1 MELRN
6 KNTNGRPN
14 LVLEE
19 EYDENYQ
26 PSEEEVCD
34 YAQIIGIDPKTEPHL
49 IYIARKGIY
58 APLPDD
64 WKPCQGPHG
73 NIYYFNFATGESI
86 WDHPCDE
93 LYRKMVMEE
102 RKKLLI
108 NRKGPK
114 ACSGPT
120 AGKAR
125 GANEENNFKSK
136 EEKTKE
142 KKSDTAEKVDEGLNA
157 KHSQRMNEKKTA
169 ISDRPDLVFEEKYDE
184 NYQPSEEEVCEYA
197 QIIGIDPK
205 TEPHLIYIAREGI
218 CAPLPDHWKP
228 CKDSQGE
235 IYYFNFDTGETIW
248 DHPCDE
254 LYRQKVKEER
264 AKPSRNCKGSQAR
277 GGLTAGRSADDY
289 MLQKAIT
296 TWTNKENGY
305 RIDGGEKKEK
315 KNKTAE
321 KVDGGL
327 NAKHSQ
333 QMNEE
338 KTVIN
343 DRTDL
348 VLEEKHDENYQ
359 PSEKEVSEY
368 AQFIGIDPKTEPHL
382 IYIAREGICA
392 PLPDHWK
399 PCKDSQGEI
408 YYFNFDTGETTWDHP
423 CDELYRQ
430 KVKEKRAKQSRNC
443 KGSQALGCPTAGRSA
458 GANKGNGYR
467 ADGGEK
473 KEKENKTAEKVD
485 GGLNSKHSQQMN
497 EEKTV
502 INDRTDLVLEE
513 KHDENYQPSEKEVC
527 DYAEIIGIDPKTEPH
542 LIYIARE
549 GICAPLPDH
558 WKPCQDSEGDIYYFN
573 FATGENKWDHPCDK
587 LYKEKVKEERAKLS
601 MNRKGASKGNSYK
614 ADGGKKKEKKNKT
627 AEKANDAKLQRLEEL
642 LKIKRELEKE
652 RKLMKDK
659 DQQVK

>member
-49 IYIARKGIY
+49 IYIAREGIC
-58 APLPDD
+58 APLPDH
-64 WKPCQGPHG
+64 WKPCQGPNG
-73 NIYYFNFATGESI
+73 NIYYFNFVTGESI

-120 AGKAR
+120 AGKAP
-125 GANEENNFKSK
+125 GANKENNFKSK
-136 EEKTKE
+136 EEKIKE
-142 KKSDTAEKVDEGLNA
+142 KTNETAEKVDEGLNA
-157 KHSQRMNEKKTA
+157 KHSQRMNEKKAA
-169 ISDRPDLVFEEKYDE
+169 ISDRPDLVLEEKYDE

-264 AKPSRNCKGSQAR
+264 AKPSRNCKGSQAL
-277 GGLTAGRSADDY
+277 GG
-289 MLQKAIT
+289 
-296 TWTNKENGY
+296 
-305 RIDGGEKKEK
+305 
-315 KNKTAE
+315 
-321 KVDGGL
+321 
-327 NAKHSQ
+327 
-333 QMNEE
+333 
-338 KTVIN
+338 
-343 DRTDL
+343 
-348 VLEEKHDENYQ
+348 
-359 PSEKEVSEY
+359 
-368 AQFIGIDPKTEPHL
+368 
-382 IYIAREGICA
+382 
-392 PLPDHWK
+392 
-399 PCKDSQGEI
+399 
-408 YYFNFDTGETTWDHP
+408 
-423 CDELYRQ
+423 
-430 KVKEKRAKQSRNC
+430 
-443 KGSQALGCPTAGRSA
+443 PTAGRSA

-485 GGLNSKHSQQMN
+485 GGLNAKHSQQIN

-587 LYKEKVKEERAKLS
+587 LYREKVKEERAKLS

-627 AEKANDAKLQRLEEL
+627 AEKENDAKLQRLEEL
-642 LKIKRELEKE
+642 LKIRRELEEE
-652 RKLMKDK
+652 REIMKDK